1 MSSVFIDS
9 RYPLN
14 PESEVQYMNEIDFFH
29 LLLRYVIKRPYAA
42 PLISIQF
49 TIPILSVG
57 LTGEGTSLSWYN
69 RLFSTA
75 VNPRKGFKIT
85 PARKALESSGPDV
98 NARSRTLPNLD

>member
-1 MSSVFIDS
+1 MDS

-14 PESEVQYMNEIDFFH
+14 PESEVQYMNEIEFFH
-29 LLLRYVIKRPYAA
+29 LLLRYLIKM
-42 PLISIQF
+42 ISIQF

>member
-14 PESEVQYMNEIDFFH
+14 PESEVQYMNLIDFFH
-29 LLLRYVIKRPYAA
+29 LLLRYLIKT

>member
-1 MSSVFIDS
+1 MAKKRILSGPVWY
-9 RYPLN
+9 YP
-14 PESEVQYMNEIDFFH
+14 V
-29 LLLRYVIKRPYAA
+29 PYASM
-42 PLISIQF
+42 ISMEIF
-49 TIPILSVG
+49 LDAVYSVNTGNCLSD
-57 LTGEGTSLSWYN
+57 WYN